1 LARKFNKCGT
11 NNRITVCVAI
21 KVYDCIVF
29 AADSAVTLTRSSPN
43 GGSTASNVWKHG
55 LKVCN
60 LHRHL
65 PITAM
70 TAGLGNFGSMSINS
84 LAKELRARLTN
95 ELKKENYAI
104 KDAVNLAKSCFE
116 QEFAAINPLAAN
128 PSSFEFWIGGCG
140 SGVKHGEIWK
150 VEIVDGQSLEPAQIA
165 SPSTSDQ
172 ALWGGQIQALNR
184 LLLG

>member
-1 LARKFNKCGT
+1 
-11 NNRITVCVAI
+11 
-21 KVYDCIVF
+21 
-29 AADSAVTLTRSSPN
+29 
-43 GGSTASNVWKHG
+43 
-55 LKVCN
+55 
-60 LHRHL
+60 
-65 PITAM
+65 M